1 MLESDL
7 SAYIQLVI
15 KKHYEQQGS
24 VRISGL
30 GSKDFLG
37 FPDKNNSTSLQL
49 ANHQGIIDYQPA
61 ELVITLRGSTSIA
74 ELNTTLSQF
83 NQHIA
88 GEVPMINSGGSIGG
102 AIAAGWSGPAGPFRG
117 QIRDAILGMKIING
131 KGQILNFGGKV
142 IKNVAGFDVPRLLC
156 GSYGTL
162 GIITEVSLKTTP
174 LPACQYTLI
183 QELNQNDAIIRMN
196 EIAARTASLSGA
208 CWRRGQMYLRFDDL
222 HADDKKL
229 LKQVGGELMSEK
241 KAKLFW
247 ASLRDWQRHLFTDS
261 LREVWRLHC
270 KPTLP
275 DLQLPGETIIDHCGS
290 LRWYMPN
297 ALLDQRF
304 FLSELHAHNVRGNLI
319 KTGTSGRWFFLD
331 IPEPLQMLHKK
342 LKKAFDP
349 GNVLNP
355 GIIGF

>member
-7 SAYIQLVI
+7 NAYIQVVI
-15 KKHYEQQGS
+15 KQAYEQGRS

-37 FPDKNNSTSLQL
+37 FPDAHNSTPLQL
-49 ANHQGIIDYQPA
+49 VNHQGVIDYKPS

-131 KGQILNFGGKV
+131 KGQILNFGGQV
-142 IKNVAGFDVPRLLC
+142 IKNVAGFDVSRLLS

-162 GIITEVSLKTTP
+162 GIISEVSLKTTP
-174 LPACQYTLI
+174 LPTCHYTLI
-183 QELNQNDAIIRMN
+183 QELKQNEAIIRMN
-196 EIAARTASLSGA
+196 EIAARTASLSGT
-208 CWRRGQMYLRFDDL
+208 CWRRGRMYLRFDDL
-222 HADDKKL
+222 HADDEKL

-247 ASLRDWQRHLFTDS
+247 AALRDWQKHLFADS
-261 LREVWRLHC
+261 PREVWRLHC
-270 KPTLP
+270 KSTLP

-297 ALLDQRF
+297 GVLDHKL
-304 FLSELHAHNVRGNLI
+304 FLSELHARNVRGNLI
-319 KTGTSGRWFFLD
+319 KTGAKGRWFFLD
-331 IPEPLQMLHKK
+331 IPEPLQALHKK